1 MKTRKHLLLL
11 AMLAI
16 VSIASAQIKIP
27 NTRLSFDFPNN
38 GWKYLQTTNVDN
50 NTTVYLYSYAGD
62 YVVDNA
68 GDTVLP
74 FMRIYV
80 RQNYDGSVYDLA
92 YSRFI
97 TQPFQSLDEYVNE
110 DGSFGYWG
118 AYTNEEDGK
127 DYEFLMLY
135 TKDKNTIFEIRLETT
150 RYNYEQFEDEFK
162 KIMSTV
168 KISK

>member
-1 MKTRKHLLLL
+1 MKIIKSLLLSF
-11 AMLAI
+11 MLVLTMA
-16 VSIASAQIKIP
+16 ASAQIKIP
-27 NTRLSFDFPNN
+27 NTRVSFEFPNN

-62 YVVDNA
+62 YVIDDT

-92 YSRFI
+92 YNRFM
-97 TQPFQSLDEYVNE
+97 TQPFQSLDEYVNP

-118 AYTNEEDGK
+118 AYTGD
-127 DYEFLMLY
+127 
-135 TKDKNTIFEIRLETT
+135 
-150 RYNYEQFEDEFK
+150 EQADECH
-162 KIMSTV
+162 I
-168 KISK
+168 